1 MKIKGF
7 QLSVAQSP
15 LPTRLFNDSKM
26 SKDNTANK
34 VRIEI
39 ADFGNINVNLAKR
52 YDKGMLKN
60 LAMWLQFA
68 FEKWEAE
75 VVRIETLKNAKR

>member
-1 MKIKGF
+1 
-7 QLSVAQSP
+7 
-15 LPTRLFNDSKM
+15 M

-52 YDKGMLKN
+52 YDKGMLRV
-60 LAMWLQFA
+60 LLYHLQYA
-68 FEKWEAE
+68 VEKWQDE
-75 VVRIETLKNAKR
+75 VVRLETLKNAKR